1 MRNGIGAD
9 SVPHKKIP
17 NHQLQPIHTA
27 ELVVRI
33 CFKAFKGGM

>member
-1 MRNGIGAD
+1 MIALATKSGA
-9 SVPHKKIP
+9 

-33 CFKAFKGGM
+33 CFKQRMSVM